1 MFKILS
7 LFLLSSLMAIPAAAN
22 SFDATQIQS
31 VRRDGEE
38 ETETYTYVEDQQG
51 CTRVY
56 DSRELGPEIHT
67 HFCAPK
73 GYVYSTTISTEK
85 LDAIVA
91 EFDAAGAAFDWTD
104 VIINYG
110 IYGTEVYQISQPFWY
125 PESGSGDKED
135 QIAWFK
141 QAIKNYVDGH
151 EFLSVEEVITPATLF
166 VRLDIQA
173 TIYDADLDWDR
184 EWTFTFYSEDVEIEP
199 YNEFDFVKYRVRYFQ
214 HENIERRV
222 NIDCELIPD
231 FFNEY
236 STDNEYAY
244 NPHGWLT
251 DTTTPYEYALEP
263 RPDGS
268 DHYWCD
274 YKITL
279 LAFDTVAIG
288 YFDRSMGLEMTYP
301 AEPIRAKIKL
311 EFTSG
316 GVDYTFYSR
325 EFVFGDPNLRMA
337 VDDPQDRKSVEKD
350 TEHLYSV
357 QFDYLDGFTF
367 QSLNVSVNGEIERL
381 MPDDEHIIYCYDYN
395 NESEIPTPDEGGKEG
410 VYYYI
415 PSENEKELHSQGR
428 DEEMFATPSEGH
440 YYQWEQ
446 YISGYDD
453 NYDPIFDWHYGE
465 TATVPFLDISRQHA
479 VEDEET
485 HEWIFLDPIT
495 DEELDSLI
503 NQRLSFPFTGRFSS
517 FLFNMHA
524 EFTDG
529 SYAYITN
536 AQDELFE
543 IVPKIETNNK
553 IILDVDDDVHLI
565 DGGNDIVIT
574 PKVNPYD
581 ENIPYYY
588 GYSLD
593 KEGIVE
599 VSQELDGKLNIHP
612 LKAGFVQLT
621 IKVDST
627 EFSEIKKTITIR
639 VLDGILDNA
648 TIEVTKGFHKAG
660 VDLEASLAV
669 RGFANLQNANVT
681 WKVVD
686 KKGNEIPEERVIA
699 NKNASMTLINP
710 DSDDYTITAYYED
723 IEIATLTV
731 QVRYVD
737 MNRFLRTNIWW
748 IVLIT
753 LSFLALMIFFS
764 TMLKH
769 SKSTVD
775 RIERVYQVYCQ
786 CISNDSLSKEE
797 LVRIKREITRCLHSC
812 EDLNIDAF
820 NQYEKS
826 TRYLRKSLGDVKTL
840 MNNYDTLS
848 EGDKSVMYE
857 RLNADLGKALNVAK
871 EIENAK
877 GLIDQYHKNANRK
890 NFETLAEDK
899 KDKKEKK

>member
-1 MFKILS
+1 MFKYLGLLLLTS
-7 LFLLSSLMAIPAAAN
+7 LTAVPAAAN

-38 ETETYTYVEDQQG
+38 ETETYTYVEDQEG

-104 VIINYG
+104 IIFNYG

-125 PESGSGDKED
+125 PESGSGEKED

-141 QAIKNYVDGH
+141 QTIKNYVDGH
-151 EFLSVEEVITPATLF
+151 EFLSVEEVIAPATLF

-184 EWTFTFYSEDVEIEP
+184 EWTFSFYSENVEIEP
-199 YNEFDFVKYRVRYFQ
+199 YNEFDFVQYRVRYFQ

-222 NIDCELIPD
+222 NIDAELIPD

-236 STDNEYAY
+236 STNNEYAY

-251 DTTTPYEYALEP
+251 DTTTVYEHALEP

-274 YKITL
+274 YKLTL
-279 LAFDTVAIG
+279 VAFDTVTIG
-288 YFDRSMGLEMTYP
+288 YFDRSFGLEMTYP
-301 AEPIRAKIKL
+301 DEPIRAKIQL

-316 GVDYTFYSR
+316 GVDYTFCSR
-325 EFVFGDPNLRMA
+325 EFIFGDPNLRMA
-337 VDDPQDRKSVEKD
+337 VDYPTNRKSVQKD
-350 TEHLYSV
+350 TEHTYSI
-357 QFDYLDGFTF
+357 QFDHLDGFTF
-367 QSLNVSVNGEIERL
+367 QTFDIKVDGEIDRL
-381 MPDDEHIIYCYDYN
+381 MPDDEYVIYCYDY
-395 NESEIPTPDEGGKEG
+395 ESENEIPTPSEGGKEG
-410 VYYYI
+410 AYYYI
-415 PSENEKELHSQGR
+415 PSANEKELHNQGR
-428 DEEMFATPSEGH
+428 DEEMFATPSEGK
-440 YYQWEQ
+440 YYVWDK
-446 YISGYDD
+446 YYDGYDPD
-453 NYDPIFDWHYGE
+453 TYEPIYSYHYAE
-465 TATVPFLDISRQHA
+465 TDLVTLIDVTRPGGY
-479 VEDEET
+479 EDEET
-485 HEWIFLDPIT
+485 HEWIYVDPIS
-495 DEELDSLI
+495 DEELDSLT
-503 NQRLSFPFTGRFSS
+503 NLKLSFPFTGRFSS
-517 FLFNMHA
+517 FAFNLHA

-536 AQDELFE
+536 EQAEPFE
-543 IVPKIETNNK
+543 IVERIETDNK
-553 IILDVDDDVHLI
+553 IVLDVDDDVHLI

-574 PKVNPYD
+574 PKVDPYD

-599 VSQELDGKLNIHP
+599 VSQELDGKLNVHP
-612 LKAGFVQLT
+612 LKAGAVKLT

-627 EFSEIKKTITIR
+627 EFSEITKTITIR

-648 TIEVTKGFHKAG
+648 TIEVAKGFHKAG
-660 VDLEASLAV
+660 VNLEASLAV

-737 MNRFLRTNIWW
+737 MDKFLRANIWW

-753 LSFLALMIFFS
+753 LSFVFLMVFFA
-764 TMLKH
+764 TVTKR

-775 RIERVYQVYCQ
+775 RIERVYGVYCQ

-797 LVRIKREITRCLHSC
+797 LVRIKREITRCLHHC

-820 NQYEKS
+820 NQYEKA
-826 TRYLRKSLGDVKTL
+826 TRYLRKSLGDVKSL
-840 MNNYDTLS
+840 MKNYDALT
-848 EGDKSVMYE
+848 EGEKSVMYE

-877 GLIDQYHKNANRK
+877 GLIEQYHSKANK
-890 NFETLAEDK
+890 QNYEVLKEDK
-899 KDKKEKK
+899 PNKKEK